1 MGCFRQASG
10 QKLNGRLV
18 QGGKGFVD
26 ERQRSACDQRG
37 RELGY
42 PTANLPVPADLAV
55 PADGVYAGW
64 LTATDGV
71 RLPAAISVGS
81 NPTFNGV
88 DRRVESY
95 VLDRTDLELYG
106 EEIVVDF
113 VDRLRGQV
121 KFDGIEG
128 LIAQMDQD
136 IDQCRRVLGVA
147 E

>member
-1 MGCFRQASG
+1 M
-10 QKLNGRLV
+10 
-18 QGGKGFVD
+18 
-26 ERQRSACDQRG
+26 
-37 RELGY
+37 
-42 PTANLPVPADLAV
+42 AV

-81 NPTFNGV
+81 NPTFNGL

-106 EEIVVDF
+106 EEITVEF

-121 KFDGIEG
+121 KFDGVDA
-128 LIAQMDQD
+128 LITQMDED
-136 IDQCRRVLGVA
+136 IHHCRRVLDA
-147 E
+147 AL